1 MKSEETIDF
10 FLKKA
15 WQSVANKYNKV
26 AAEYGITQSIG
37 YVLIHI
43 HEGGTAVSEIAS
55 LLGVKSTSLSRI
67 LSTME
72 KLKMVYRETDVVDK
86 RCVKIF
92 LTASGKEKRLIAKK
106 VVRNVN
112 DHLNDNINEEERLQ
126 LIEILKKVNQ
136 LTIAYK

>member
-92 LTASGKEKRLIAKK
+92 LTVSGKEKRLIAKK
-106 VVRNVN
+106 VVRNFN
-112 DHLNDNINEEERLQ
+112 DHLNDNINEEERVQ